1 MSISAIFGVKITPTP
16 SPAVR
21 TPPTTTLSSP
31 ASLHYNNNSLS
42 GSSSS
47 GGLMIE
53 CSSRP
58 QKKATAHHRKT
69 RPKKTQP
76 WDRNRGP
83 AVYPPLPA
91 LPPEWSFVTN
101 EEEAV
106 TAEGGVSSDSVA
118 VSE

>member
-1 MSISAIFGVKITPTP
+1 MSCVSSAIFGVKLTIPKPPSYGLRQASSAPTQQV
-16 SPAVR
+16 S
-21 TPPTTTLSSP
+21 
-31 ASLHYNNNSLS
+31 YN
-42 GSSSS
+42 GS
-47 GGLMIE
+47 GGGLVIE

-91 LPPEWSFVTN
+91 LPPEWSFVT
-101 EEEAV
+101 EA
-106 TAEGGVSSDSVA
+106 AEQGSETPASS
-118 VSE
+118 E

>member
-1 MSISAIFGVKITPTP
+1 MACVSSAIFGVKLSIPKPSDGLRQASSP
-16 SPAVR
+16 SPRQQV
-21 TPPTTTLSSP
+21 S
-31 ASLHYNNNSLS
+31 YNGS
-42 GSSSS
+42 GG

-91 LPPEWSFVTN
+91 LPPEWSFAT
-101 EEEAV
+101 ETEAV
-106 TAEGGVSSDSVA
+106 QEEP
-118 VSE
+118 SEASTSQ